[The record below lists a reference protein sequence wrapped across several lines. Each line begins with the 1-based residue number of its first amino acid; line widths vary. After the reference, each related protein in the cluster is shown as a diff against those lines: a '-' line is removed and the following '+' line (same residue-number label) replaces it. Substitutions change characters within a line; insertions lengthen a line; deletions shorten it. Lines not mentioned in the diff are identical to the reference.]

1 MKFILFILLAFAGS
15 ITANAQ
21 IGWTL
26 NQCRQKFGMDINPDM
41 NVRHFKLNYNAYVFD
56 GLHSLSGRQ
65 IWLTFDPD
73 GTVGGIQWL
82 KFGSPFSETEIQ
94 QHLQDASRVTWER
107 KPSSQEGKLDWTG
120 EQNRK
125 IIFDANEA
133 DNGRGTWFLTITT
146 S

>member
-1 MKFILFILLAFAGS
+1 MLQKKEMKFILVILLAFAGS
-15 ITANAQ
+15 FTANAQ

-26 NQCRQKFGMDINPDM
+26 NHCRQKFGMDTDPDM
-41 NVRHFKLNYNAYVFD
+41 NVRHFKLNYNAYVSD
-56 GLHSLSGRQ
+56 GLHSWSGRQ
-65 IWLTFDPD
+65 ISLTVDPD

-107 KPSSQEGKLDWTG
+107 KPSSQKENLLGR
-120 EQNRK
+120 ENRT
-125 IIFDANEA
+125 ESS
-133 DNGRGTWFLTITT
+133 FLMLTRETMGAVHG